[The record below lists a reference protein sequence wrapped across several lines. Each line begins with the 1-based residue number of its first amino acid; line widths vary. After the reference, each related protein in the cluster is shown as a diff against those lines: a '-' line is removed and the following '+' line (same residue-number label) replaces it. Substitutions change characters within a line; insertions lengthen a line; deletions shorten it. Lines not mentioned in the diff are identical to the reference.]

1 MHLVTSQLDCTVAAT
16 WTVKCYLFFSL
27 VIVTEKYQ
35 QRREFSSPPDSIWH
49 QYYSAPW
56 ECFQQQMI
64 HKVSQSR
71 HLKVSALLFLLRLLS
86 CNQLHSLIAWNLQK
100 DGFQNDTSIIFK
112 GSHTNPQL
120 TAQVTQVHAV
130 MAEVIGSFLPSLG
143 LEVWAWVGLTF
154 GWKWAFVLWRSL

>member
-16 WTVKCYLFFSL
+16 WTVLSFLLSGHRNRKISTKKRIFITSRQHLTSVLFSAVGMFS
-27 VIVTEKYQ
+27 TA
-35 QRREFSSPPDSIWH
+35 DD
-49 QYYSAPW
+49 
-56 ECFQQQMI
+56 
-64 HKVSQSR
+64 SQSFTEQA
-71 HLKVSALLFLLRLLS
+71 LKGLCTAFLLRLLS
-86 CNQLHSLIAWNLQK
+86 CNQLHGLIAWNLQK

-143 LEVWAWVGLTF
+143 LEVWA
-154 GWKWAFVLWRSL
+154 